1 MINMDIGIP
10 INIAM
15 DGNSYRKEGVFL
27 TEAICI
33 GDRLGIGR
41 NLFSGKPTLIEKD
54 GFEE

>member
-1 MINMDIGIP
+1 MDIGIP